1 MWLVTYSSG
10 ERDNDSLCSATV
22 LGRGATRRAA
32 LQNALA
38 AHNEFLRTMR
48 DERDLM
54 ELADMVQHFDDTGWP
69 LTLVQ
74 VA

>member
-1 MWLVTYSSG
+1 MWLVTYDSG
-10 ERDNDSLCSATV
+10 ERDNDGLCNATV
-22 LGRGATRRAA
+22 LGRGATRSAA

-48 DERDLM
+48 DERDEM
-54 ELADMVQHFDDTGWP
+54 ELADMVQHFDETGWP
-69 LTLVQ
+69 LTLVK